1 MNRPCNPL
9 PIAPLARG
17 EGHHEGS
24 HPSLHHRGRTRH
36 PRKANASG
44 FTLLELLVVL
54 MILVVVA
61 GIMVALFGTTFRDS
75 QAQGTLA
82 TMAQLREAIIG
93 TPEQPGYQGDTA
105 ALPATL
111 TDLFVQPPPLVS
123 PAQPPPY
130 VGVYDPN
137 TRRGWRGPYI
147 MNSTG
152 NYVVN
157 AARGFTTDYGQ
168 NGPTMLDAWGQPI
181 VLQVPVS
188 DPTCARLVSAGP
200 DGIIQTPLATAMPT
214 KAQCGDDIVMFLT
227 HSDDRQ

>member
-1 MNRPCNPL
+1 MNRLFHCD
-9 PIAPLARG
+9 
-17 EGHHEGS
+17 S
-24 HPSLHHRGRTRH
+24 
-36 PRKANASG
+36 PREAKRPVVALSSG
-44 FTLLELLVVL
+44 FTLIEMLIVLLVL
-54 MILVVVA
+54 AAVA
-61 GIMVALFGTTFRDS
+61 GAVIALSGSTARDA
-75 QAQGTLA
+75 QVQGTLA
-82 TMAQLREAIIG
+82 TMAELRKVIVG
-93 TPEQPGYQGDTA
+93 SPEQPGYQDDTA

-111 TDLFVQPPPLVS
+111 TDLFVQPPPLAA

-130 VGVYDPN
+130 VGTYDPN

-147 MNSTG
+147 MNPTG

-214 KAQCGDDIVMFLT
+214 KGQCGDDIVMFLT